1 MTTAKNTRDYGW
13 DGRLGVGTPQANP
26 TVEAEMRRLI
36 PPSVES
42 FTLRLTSDSP
52 DPAQRLRDYLENL
65 PEFMAR
71 FTRLHL
77 DGFMFAC
84 TGSSYLLPEAY
95 TNECRNFAEEKL
107 GAPILLAADAIALAL
122 SQYNAQRIAIL
133 SPYPDWLNEAAV
145 EYWSAR
151 GFEIVEAAQVDIG
164 SQDTYAIYEQ
174 QSAIALE
181 LFEQFEKLEV
191 DAWLVSGTGM
201 PALAVVRELMARG
214 HKAVSS
220 NLALAMAGLDVLGQT
235 VTPADEWWFGPGAV

>member
-1 MTTAKNTRDYGW
+1 
-13 DGRLGVGTPQANP
+13 
-26 TVEAEMRRLI
+26 MRRLI
-36 PPSVES
+36 PASVEY
-42 FTLRLTSDSP
+42 FTLRLGSDSP

-65 PEFMAR
+65 PYFMTRFAR
-71 FTRLHL
+71 LQL
-77 DGFMFAC
+77 DCFMFAC

-95 TNECRNFAEEKL
+95 TNECRSQAEEKL

-151 GFEIVEAAQVDIG
+151 GFEIVQAAQVDIG

-174 QSAIALE
+174 HSAVALK
-181 LFEQFEKLEV
+181 LFEQFENLEV

-201 PALAVVRELMARG
+201 PALAVVRELIARG
-214 HKAVSS
+214 HKAISS
-220 NLALAMAGLDVLGQT
+220 NLALAMAGLDLLGQT
-235 VTPADEWWFGPGAV
+235 ITSADEWWFGPGAT